1 MSTSKYQTV
10 DPQAPPEPKRVLK
23 MVLLVGSIMAMAV
36 ILSLATVLT
45 GRPDVAPLI
54 RVATIPE
61 DKKLSAETERRLIIV
76 GDVHGQLHEFK
87 KLLKEVRF
95 DKEKDLVVLLGDFTT
110 KGPDSLDLIDK
121 AIDIGAM
128 CVRGNHEDELVSL
141 YAEAH
146 HLDIPK
152 TYPPH
157 ATATTITFGEQPTPT
172 LDPTPGPKRD
182 DDSKLPFPDY
192 SHEAPNPNFEV
203 EVADRHRD
211 WPLAKKMKK
220 HHMKYIQNCPSVL
233 ELGNVSKRGINGVAC
248 HGGLVWHQRDLE
260 DQDPEV
266 TLRIR
271 GLLPPHYMQP
281 SEGKDGEAWYKYWGD
296 EQRRRP
302 KNERYQVFYGHDASK
317 GLQLHKYS
325 RGLDSRCVK
334 GGELSAYVIT
344 VDRKGHFHEKLHQVD
359 CSAA

>member
-1 MSTSKYQTV
+1 MQ
-10 DPQAPPEPKRVLK
+10 PERKRVVK

-36 ILSLATVLT
+36 ILALATVLT
-45 GRPDVAPLI
+45 ARPDIAPLI
-54 RVATIPE
+54 RVATIP
-61 DKKLSAETERRLIIV
+61 DSQKLSSGTERRLIIV
-76 GDVHGQLHEFK
+76 GDVHGQYHEFK
-87 KLLKEVRF
+87 KLLKKLHFKQER
-95 DKEKDLVVLLGDFTT
+95 DLVVLLGDFTT
-110 KGPDSLDLIDK
+110 KGPGSLDVIDK

-157 ATATTITFGEQPTPT
+157 ASATVMTFGEEPKPT

-192 SHEAPNPNFEV
+192 SHEAADPNFKV

-211 WPLAKKMKK
+211 WPLAKKMKT
-220 HHMKYIQNCPSVL
+220 HHMKYIQNCPSLL
-233 ELGNVSKRGINGVAC
+233 ELGNVSKKGINGVAC

-260 DQDPEV
+260 DQNPEV

-271 GLLPPHYMQP
+271 GLLPPNYMQP
-281 SEGKDGEAWYKYWGD
+281 SEDKDGEPWYQYWGD

-302 KNERYQVFYGHDASK
+302 KDQRYQVFYGHDASK

-325 RGLDSRCVK
+325 RGLDSRCIK
-334 GGELSAYVIT
+334 GGQLSAYVIT
-344 VDRKGHFHEKLHQVD
+344 VDKHGHFSEKLHQVD
-359 CSAA
+359 CEATED